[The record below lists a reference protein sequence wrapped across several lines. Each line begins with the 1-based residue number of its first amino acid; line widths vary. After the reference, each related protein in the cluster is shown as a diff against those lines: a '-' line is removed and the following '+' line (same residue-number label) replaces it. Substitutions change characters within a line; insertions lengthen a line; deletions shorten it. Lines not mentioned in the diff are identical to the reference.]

1 MLRAA
6 AEDSFSSFRLNYYQ
20 RIGMNRNSLRL
31 FFIAGESS
39 GDARAAAVLDA
50 IRGRVPGV
58 EAVGLG
64 GPRLAAA
71 GMRLLRDMT
80 VDMAIVGLVEVFK
93 KSPQILA
100 VRRLARRALR
110 ETWPDALVLVDYPGF
125 NLGLI
130 APYAHKLGIPV
141 VYYIVPQFWAWHRS
155 RIHRL
160 RRFCRTVIPIF
171 PFEEALLREVG
182 VDARF
187 VGNPLLDDLRADL
200 PREMVCPRFDLD
212 PARPVVGLLPGSR
225 RREVAKHLPPML
237 QAARRI
243 LDTHSSRLQDTHSFG
258 DRDTHSSPSPTGTR
272 PPVQWVVVRAATIS
286 RESLDEHLRD
296 AGFPVTVLDPPGE
309 GGGSPEEFF
318 SLRAAFDF
326 AWVKSGTSTLETAL
340 LGTPFVVVYK
350 VSPLTAFIGRRV
362 MRVPFMGMPNLV
374 AGEAVVPELI
384 QENLTVDGLV
394 RHALRILDHPAEAAA
409 TREKLRAVRE
419 RFGPPGSA
427 VRAAEV
433 ILETVGFGR

>member
-1 MLRAA
+1 MAG
-6 AEDSFSSFRLNYYQ
+6 LN
-20 RIGMNRNSLRL
+20 L
-31 FFIAGESS
+31 FFIAGEAS
-39 GDARAAAVLDA
+39 GDARAAAVLKA
-50 IRGRVPGV
+50 IRERAPEV

-80 VDMAIVGLVEVFK
+80 VDMAIVGLVEVFRK
-93 KSPQILA
+93 FPQILA

-110 ETWPDALVLVDYPGF
+110 ETRPDALVLVDYPGF
-125 NLGLI
+125 NLGLM
-130 APYAHKLGIPV
+130 APYAHQLGIPV

-155 RIHRL
+155 RVHRL

-171 PFEEALLREVG
+171 PFEEALLREAG

-200 PREMVCPRFDLD
+200 PRETVCPRFGLD

-237 QAARRI
+237 QAARQI
-243 LDTHSSRLQDTHSFG
+243 LDTHAFRDGDTP
-258 DRDTHSSPSPTGTR
+258 SSPPLTGAR
-272 PPVQWVVVRAATIS
+272 PPVQWVVVRAATIP
-286 RESLDEHLRD
+286 RESLDEQLRD

-309 GGGSPEEFF
+309 GGVSTEAFF

-419 RFGPPGSA
+419 RFGLPGSA
-427 VRAAEV
+427 ARAAEV
-433 ILETVGFGR
+433 ILETAGFGG